1 MRRITLSR
9 SSALVAVPTALLLA
23 ASVSGCHWFRKDPGF
38 EKTGEAR
45 PLELPPGLD
54 APDTAGAMLLPDAKP
69 MSVTRSSLGG
79 GPSAASGSG
88 FTVAGERDAVFA
100 QIGEALAK
108 IDGVTVASKAQLR
121 GAYDVNYGG
130 SNFLVRVSKT
140 TAGTYVSAVDPRGMP
155 ASGEAPGKL
164 LAAIKA
170 AIGG

>member
-9 SSALVAVPTALLLA
+9 STLVAVPAALLLA
-23 ASVSGCHWFRKDPGF
+23 ASVSGCHWFRKDTGF

-79 GPSAASGSG
+79 GASAASGSG
-88 FTVAGERDAVFA
+88 FTVAGDRDAVFA
-100 QIGEALAK
+100 KVGDALAK
-108 IDGVTVASKAQLR
+108 IQGVTIASKAQLL
-121 GAYDVNYGG
+121 GAYDVDYGG
-130 SNFLVRVSKT
+130 AKFLVRISKT
-140 TAGTYVSAVDPRGMP
+140 DAGSYVSAVDPRGMP

-164 LAAIKA
+164 LSAIKA

>member
-9 SSALVAVPTALLLA
+9 STLVAVPAALLLA
-23 ASVSGCHWFRKDPGF
+23 ASVSGCHWFKKDTGF

-79 GPSAASGSG
+79 GASAASGSG
-88 FTVAGERDAVFA
+88 FTVAGDRDAVFA
-100 QIGEALAK
+100 KVGDALAK
-108 IDGVTVASKAQLR
+108 IQGVTIASKAQLL
-121 GAYDVNYGG
+121 GAYDVDYGG
-130 SNFLVRVSKT
+130 AKFLVRISKT
-140 TAGTYVSAVDPRGMP
+140 DAGSYVSAVDPRGMP